1 MSLLTVLLRYH
12 NDHVV
17 GVRYAFIVLP
27 DQGGRLARPH
37 VLRQGQVSMA
47 LDQTSRVKR
56 LNQAFVTFVWLVL
69 FISL

>member
-1 MSLLTVLLRYH
+1 MSVLTVLLRYH

-17 GVRYAFIVLP
+17 GVRYALIVLP
-27 DQGGRLARPH
+27 DQGGRLERPH

-47 LDQTSRVKR
+47 LDQTSRAKR
-56 LNQAFVTFVWLVL
+56 LNQAFVTFVWLVC